1 MNNNIDKIR
10 QLVEDLSIRDT
21 DLLNKVQHFDIL
33 QHVFLTSPRA
43 MAIMEEDW
51 KYVFVNKLFAEL
63 YGFENPDDMVG
74 KRHYELFCKIP
85 ERPIDEITTSLQK
98 SGKWEGV
105 IQCPRKDGESFTSKL
120 SIQKVKDQDILLC
133 TCEIEKDISN
143 E

>member
-21 DLLNKVQHFDIL
+21 DLLNKVQHFEIL

-98 SGKWEGV
+98 LGKWEGV
-105 IQCPRKDGESFTSKL
+105 IQCPRKDGESFTSKI
-120 SIQKVKDQDILLC
+120 SIQKVKDKDILLC
-133 TCEIEKDISN
+133 TCEVQKDISN

>member
-21 DLLNKVQHFDIL
+21 DLLNKVQHFEIL

-63 YGFENPDDMVG
+63 YGFEKPEDMVG

-85 ERPIDEITTSLQK
+85 ERPIDEITSSLQK
-98 SGKWEGV
+98 SGKCEGV
-105 IQCPRKDGESFTSKL
+105 IQ
-120 SIQKVKDQDILLC
+120 
-133 TCEIEKDISN
+133 
-143 E
+143 